1 VEVWKVVYNSPV
13 LFDQSKTIIETF
25 TVRRDRRKLLIISA
39 EPKKTDKIQQF
50 MNEINGIK
58 EYELI
63 EINDALQLKN
73 ISKLFDCQKM
83 GTQLYISA
91 KWDDAVTIFTAA
103 IEAGFSEGEIQTL
116 ISGEKRR
123 YVYCLKCYHLQEAEA
138 EETDTICHHC
148 QISLEIGPFFSRER
162 KGYIGYPYNPAFVP
176 TT

>member
-1 VEVWKVVYNSPV
+1 MVYNSPV
-13 LFDQSKTIIETF
+13 LFDQSETIVESF
-25 TVRRDRRKLLIISA
+25 TVRQDRRKLLIISA
-39 EPKKTDKIQQF
+39 VSKDTDIIKPFI
-50 MNEINGIK
+50 NDINGLK

-63 EINDALQLKN
+63 EMNAELQFEN
-73 ISKLFDCQKM
+73 ISEILDRQKM

-91 KWDDAVTIFTAA
+91 KWDEAVTIFTAA
-103 IEAGFSEGEIQTL
+103 IEAGFSEDEIQTR

-123 YVYCLKCYHLQEAEA
+123 YVYCLKCYHLQEVEA

>member
-1 VEVWKVVYNSPV
+1 VVYNSPV
-13 LFDQSKTIIETF
+13 LFDQSETIVESF
-25 TVRRDRRKLLIISA
+25 TVRKDRRKLLIISA
-39 EPKKTDKIQQF
+39 VSKDANIIKPFIID
-50 MNEINGIK
+50 INGLK

-63 EINDALQLKN
+63 EMKGELQLEN
-73 ISKLFDCQKM
+73 ISEILDRQKM

-103 IEAGFSEGEIQTL
+103 IEAGFSEDEIQTL

-123 YVYCLKCYHLQEAEA
+123 YVYCLKCYHLQEVEA

-176 TT
+176 KT

>member
-1 VEVWKVVYNSPV
+1 MLYNSPV
-13 LFDQSKTIIETF
+13 LFDKSETIVETF

-39 EPKKTDKIQQF
+39 EPKEADIIEQF
-50 MNEINGIK
+50 INDINGLK

-63 EINDALQLKN
+63 EMNDELPLKN
-73 ISKLFDCQKM
+73 ISEVLDRQKM

-103 IEAGFSEGEIQTL
+103 IEAGFSENEIQTL

-123 YVYCLKCYHLQEAEA
+123 YVYCIKCYHLQEVEA
-138 EETDTICHHC
+138 EETDTICYHC

-162 KGYIGYPYNPAFVP
+162 KGYIGYPYNPAFV
-176 TT
+176 TST

>member
-1 VEVWKVVYNSPV
+1 VVYNSPV
-13 LFDQSKTIIETF
+13 LFDQSETIVETF
-25 TVRRDRRKLLIISA
+25 TVRQDRRKLLIISA
-39 EPKKTDKIQQF
+39 LPKEANIVEPF
-50 MNEINGIK
+50 INDINRLK

-63 EINDALQLKN
+63 EMKDELQPEN
-73 ISKLFDCQKM
+73 ISEILDRQKM

-103 IEAGFSEGEIQTL
+103 IEAGFSKDEIQTL

-123 YVYCLKCYHLQEAEA
+123 YVYCLKCYHLQEVEA